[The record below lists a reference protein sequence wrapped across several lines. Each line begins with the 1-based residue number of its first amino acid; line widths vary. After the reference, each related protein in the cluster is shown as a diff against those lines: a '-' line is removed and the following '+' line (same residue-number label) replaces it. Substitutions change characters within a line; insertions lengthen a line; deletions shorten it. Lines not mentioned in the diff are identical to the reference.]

1 MIKEFYSHFEQHNY
15 KMYQKARSLTWFN
28 ITMIILVML
37 LATMTAITQGA
48 AAKGSIIIIMVFILL
63 FIASLVLLRLK
74 YYEYAANIVALG
86 LVLGQ
91 TARIHIAHY
100 QSFEGLAGSAVHFIT
115 FIMIGFLF
123 GSKRVARF
131 CGILCILGLAS
142 ALYFKGVKTGMNS
155 AFMVQ
160 AVFVSIFY
168 IRYVY

>member
-28 ITMIILVML
+28 ITMTILVML

-91 TARIHIAHY
+91 TARIHVAHY
-100 QSFEGLAGSAVHFIT
+100 QTTE
-115 FIMIGFLF
+115 
-123 GSKRVARF
+123 
-131 CGILCILGLAS
+131 C
-142 ALYFKGVKTGMNS
+142 
-155 AFMVQ
+155 
-160 AVFVSIFY
+160 FY
-168 IRYVY
+168 